1 MTILAHIAV
10 YPAPKKPY
18 KIAKMI
24 SGANERATAQML
36 NVAVAA
42 TDKETRIS
50 AFNDTF
56 LSERYPKVNWPK
68 TCETLISD
76 KSSAPFGPLSP
87 IDEA

>member
-1 MTILAHIAV
+1 VTILAHIAV

-18 KIAKMI
+18 KIAKMTN
-24 SGANERATAQML
+24 GASERATAQML

-42 TDKETRIS
+42 TDKDTRIS
-50 AFNDTF
+50 AFNETF

-68 TCETLISD
+68 TCETLINARSN
-76 KSSAPFGPLSP
+76 APFGPLSP